1 MDKSKEALTF
11 NVTMM
16 VSATLCIIVLGI
28 MFALLEGLYFPEVD
42 NNEVFKLITPVL
54 QTIVGGF
61 IGLLAGIKLAQED
74 NKKRNINNE

>member
-1 MDKSKEALTF
+1 MDKSKESLTF

-28 MFALLEGLYFPEVD
+28 MFALLEGLYAAEVD
-42 NNEVFKLITPVL
+42 NTEVFKLITPVL

-74 NKKRNINNE
+74 NKRRECEK